1 MTGFELSL
9 KVWVIIIKIGMGMY
23 AVSRRGVIDDF
34 NKKEGSSS
42 VPVGAQKRVKKMGGI
57 ASCEGPMR

>member
-1 MTGFELSL
+1 MIL
-9 KVWVIIIKIGMGMY
+9 I
-23 AVSRRGVIDDF
+23 RRKGE
-34 NKKEGSSS
+34 KKKSSS

>member
-1 MTGFELSL
+1 
-9 KVWVIIIKIGMGMY
+9 MGRNNNKDSNGN
-23 AVSRRGVIDDF
+23 VCSKQEGGVIDDF
-34 NKKEGSSS
+34 NKKEGREKKSSS